1 MKLDMTGVL
10 LAGGKSRRMGQDK
23 RFLDLQ
29 GRSLLD
35 RSLSTMKEIF
45 QEVLIVVA
53 QPLDAKAVPGAQ
65 VVTDKIPNS
74 GSLGGLL
81 TGLFYARY
89 SRTFVA
95 ACDMPFL
102 NKDVIHFMAQCEPS
116 SDIVVGN
123 LLQGPQPMH
132 GFYSKRCLPFL
143 EERAKA
149 QDLKIQKLFEVSS
162 LSVHLIPEEDLSR
175 LDPNLLSFV
184 NVNTP
189 ADLEFSRKY
198 LDEKES

>member
-1 MKLDMTGVL
+1 MKLNMTGVL

-29 GRSLLD
+29 GRSLLE
-35 RSLSTMKEIF
+35 RSLSTMKEMF
-45 QEVLIVVA
+45 HEVLIVVA
-53 QPLDAKAVPGAQ
+53 QPLDENIAQGAQ
-65 VVTDKIPNS
+65 VVIDKIPNC

-81 TGLFYARY
+81 TGLFFSRY
-89 SRTFVA
+89 PRIFVA

-102 NKDVIHFMAQCEPS
+102 NKEVIYFMAQRDPS

-123 LLQGPQPMH
+123 LIQGPQPMH

-149 QDLKIQKLFEVSS
+149 RDLKIQNLLKVPS
-162 LSVHLIPEEDLSR
+162 LSVHLVSEEDLSR
-175 LDPNLLSFV
+175 LDPHLLSFM

-189 ADLEFSRKY
+189 ADLEFSRKL
-198 LDEKES
+198 LDKKES